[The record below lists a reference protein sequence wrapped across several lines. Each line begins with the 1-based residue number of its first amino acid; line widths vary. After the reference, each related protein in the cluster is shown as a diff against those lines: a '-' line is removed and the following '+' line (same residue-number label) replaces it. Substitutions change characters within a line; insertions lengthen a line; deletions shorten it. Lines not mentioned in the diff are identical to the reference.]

1 MAPCTSY
8 KTNPINKPEVNSS
21 NNTYDLQKQ
30 TPSTNQKATFQ
41 PDPRTYKENPINK
54 PENNRSNKAEGYR
67 FYFFWEGTHTH
78 TPSQEEGWVFKKQTP
93 LTDQKTTVQPERRPT
108 KQTPTTDPK
117 TTVQPKPR
125 TYKANPINKTE
136 DNSSN
141 RSNDLKKQTS
151 STDQKTTVQPRTR
164 PKSKPHQQTRNQQF
178 NQGFKLRNN
187 YSFMT
192 HAFPWKAQGPST
204 FGSDYWR
211 LKFPRELMHICTWN
225 LKPQNGVFYQL
236 TIQIWTVCSG
246 RAHWRKFSTQRPSS
260 NMPK

>member
-1 MAPCTSY
+1 VSCQWPPAHPT
-8 KTNPINKPEVNSS
+8 
-21 NNTYDLQKQ
+21 KQ
-30 TPSTNQKATFQ
+30 TPSTNQKSTVQ
-41 PDPRTYKENPINK
+41 PTPTTYRSK
-54 PENNRSNKAEGYR
+54 PHQQTRKQQSNQILEPTKQTPSTNQKTTGQTKPKDTGFTSFEKV
-67 FYFFWEGTHTH
+67 HTH

-151 STDQKTTVQPRTR
+151 STDQKTTVQPRPR
-164 PKSKPHQQTRNQQF
+164 LKSKPHQQTRNQQL
-178 NQGFKLRNN
+178 NQGLKLRSN

-204 FGSDYWR
+204 FGSDY
-211 LKFPRELMHICTWN
+211 
-225 LKPQNGVFYQL
+225 
-236 TIQIWTVCSG
+236 
-246 RAHWRKFSTQRPSS
+246 
-260 NMPK
+260 